1 MSIPPFSLQRAV
13 RRWLRA
19 LTPTEKALLKEY
31 HLEALLGLQQINID
45 YNFLHATLS
54 FWDSDHHVFVFRGTE
69 ICPLPDEFA
78 AILGYPTNATPA
90 TPGTIEEGKT
100 TIGAFLGLDANTLA
114 EIVVGDEVN
123 LEKLVKHHFRPSK
136 NMTEQKLNIRALV
149 FCLLNHYLLSN
160 NNGEFGDIRLI
171 PLISQMESCYSI
183 IPLVVAETLLSA
195 DELKKDAKSE
205 YLKGI
210 PLLLHIWLMERLRL
224 LETPADPK
232 HYRPIALGNR
242 KYLHRGQ
249 DEAEWASFFTHGI
262 CSIKWVVPWWGL
274 TTMTGGSDVSVY
286 VSLLGLSR
294 PIYIF
299 PYRVMRQY
307 GLRQTIPFSDT
318 VPPKVA
324 AFSQARVQAWA
335 KYYDGLPRWAV
346 ATNGF
351 VGLSENYKLWMS
363 SDDKAVRTEARN
375 GEPAELLIP
384 RIRVRYEGR
393 DSANPRTHGIK
404 TVKARPD
411 RKRKEV
417 PPRSSSRPK
426 KLPNMK
432 GPAVAKRNASSRG
445 DRRRNNVW
453 VRKAQPPVETVTNS
467 VDVDNPSPIIV
478 CALEAERAVIE
489 NVSEALESLEVS
501 VQEPVLMEIDM
512 GAAQKT
518 VGVDPANIALYKT
531 LFDDPEEL
539 E

>member
-1 MSIPPFSLQRAV
+1 MQ
-13 RRWLRA
+13 
-19 LTPTEKALLKEY
+19 
-31 HLEALLGLQQINID
+31 
-45 YNFLHATLS
+45 
-54 FWDSDHHVFVFRGTE
+54 
-69 ICPLPDEFA
+69 
-78 AILGYPTNATPA
+78 
-90 TPGTIEEGKT
+90 
-100 TIGAFLGLDANTLA
+100 
-114 EIVVGDEVN
+114 
-123 LEKLVKHHFRPSK
+123 
-136 NMTEQKLNIRALV
+136 
-149 FCLLNHYLLSN
+149 
-160 NNGEFGDIRLI
+160 
-171 PLISQMESCYSI
+171 
-183 IPLVVAETLLSA
+183 
-195 DELKKDAKSE
+195 
-205 YLKGI
+205 
-210 PLLLHIWLMERLRL
+210 IWLAERLRL
-224 LETPADPK
+224 LEAPADPK

-242 KYLHRGQ
+242 KYLHQGQ
-249 DEAEWASFFTHGI
+249 DEAEWTSFFTYGI

-324 AFSQARVQAWA
+324 AFSQARVLAWA

-363 SDDKAVRTEARN
+363 SDDKDVRTEARN

-384 RIRVRYEGR
+384 RIRVKYEGP
-393 DSANPRTHGIK
+393 DSAKPRTYSVK

-417 PPRSSSRPK
+417 PPRSSFRPK
-426 KLPNMK
+426 KMPNMK
-432 GPAVAKRNASSRG
+432 GPAVVKRNASSRG

-453 VRKAQPPVETVTNS
+453 VRKAQPPVETVAS
-467 VDVDNPSPIIV
+467 LVDDNNPSPTIV
-478 CALEAERAVIE
+478 CALEAERAITE
-489 NVSEALESLEVS
+489 NVSEALASLEVS
-501 VQEPVLMEIDM
+501 VQEPVLMEIDI

>member
-1 MSIPPFSLQRAV
+1 
-13 RRWLRA
+13 
-19 LTPTEKALLKEY
+19 
-31 HLEALLGLQQINID
+31 
-45 YNFLHATLS
+45 
-54 FWDSDHHVFVFRGTE
+54 
-69 ICPLPDEFA
+69 
-78 AILGYPTNATPA
+78 
-90 TPGTIEEGKT
+90 
-100 TIGAFLGLDANTLA
+100 
-114 EIVVGDEVN
+114 
-123 LEKLVKHHFRPSK
+123 
-136 NMTEQKLNIRALV
+136 
-149 FCLLNHYLLSN
+149 
-160 NNGEFGDIRLI
+160 
-171 PLISQMESCYSI
+171 MESCYSI
-183 IPLVVAETLLSA
+183 MPLVVAETLLSA

-205 YLKGI
+205 YFKGS
-210 PLLLHIWLMERLRL
+210 PLLLQIWLMERLRL

-249 DEAEWASFFTHGI
+249 DEAEWASFFSHGI

-286 VSLLGLSR
+286 VYLLGLSR
-294 PIYIF
+294 PTYIF

-324 AFSQARVQAWA
+324 AFSQARVLAWA

-384 RIRVRYEGR
+384 RIRVKYEGA
-393 DSANPRTHGIK
+393 DSAKPRTHGIK

-417 PPRSSSRPK
+417 PPRSSFRPK
-426 KLPNMK
+426 KMPNMK
-432 GPAVAKRNASSRG
+432 GPAVVKRNASFRG

-453 VRKAQPPVETVTNS
+453 VRKAHPPVETATS
-467 VDVDNPSPIIV
+467 LVDDNNPSPTIV
-478 CALEAERAVIE
+478 CALEAERAITE
-489 NVSEALESLEVS
+489 NVSEALASLEVS
-501 VQEPVLMEIDM
+501 VPEPVLMEIDI

-531 LFDDPEEL
+531 LFDDPIEL

>member
-1 MSIPPFSLQRAV
+1 
-13 RRWLRA
+13 
-19 LTPTEKALLKEY
+19 
-31 HLEALLGLQQINID
+31 
-45 YNFLHATLS
+45 
-54 FWDSDHHVFVFRGTE
+54 
-69 ICPLPDEFA
+69 
-78 AILGYPTNATPA
+78 
-90 TPGTIEEGKT
+90 
-100 TIGAFLGLDANTLA
+100 
-114 EIVVGDEVN
+114 
-123 LEKLVKHHFRPSK
+123 
-136 NMTEQKLNIRALV
+136 
-149 FCLLNHYLLSN
+149 
-160 NNGEFGDIRLI
+160 
-171 PLISQMESCYSI
+171 
-183 IPLVVAETLLSA
+183 
-195 DELKKDAKSE
+195 
-205 YLKGI
+205 
-210 PLLLHIWLMERLRL
+210 MERLRL
-224 LETPADPK
+224 LEIPADPK

-242 KYLHRGQ
+242 KCLHRGQ

-335 KYYDGLPRWAV
+335 KCYDGLPRWAV

-375 GEPAELLIP
+375 GESAELLIP

-393 DSANPRTHGIK
+393 DSANLRTHGIK

-411 RKRKEV
+411 RKRNEV

-426 KLPNMK
+426 KMPNMK

-453 VRKAQPPVETVTNS
+453 VRKAQPSVETVTNL
-467 VDVDNPSPIIV
+467 VDVDDPSPTIV
-478 CALEAERAVIE
+478 CALEAERAITE
-489 NVSEALESLEVS
+489 NVSEVLASLEVS
-501 VQEPVLMEIDM
+501 VQEPVLMEIDI

-518 VGVDPANIALYKT
+518 VGVDPANLALYKT